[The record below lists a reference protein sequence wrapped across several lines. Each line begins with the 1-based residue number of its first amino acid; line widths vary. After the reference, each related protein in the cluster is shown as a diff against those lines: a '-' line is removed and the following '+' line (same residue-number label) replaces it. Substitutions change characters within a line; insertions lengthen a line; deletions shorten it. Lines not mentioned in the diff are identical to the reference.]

1 MVDLSRTSVGTLS
14 IMSYG
19 HYFNRGDHLAIRRP
33 WLYEHHAVYVSDDC
47 VYQLGGGIIDKP
59 GATFGRATLDDF
71 IRPGGTPRRVEMELI
86 AEIKTDGEQSESAAR
101 QRFEEA
107 LMGFHSVLERLG
119 ILPTSSINRF
129 MTPE

>member
-1 MVDLSRTSVGTLS
+1 MPDLTSQVWTGQFETWQEMERALS
-14 IMSYG
+14 IVHVAG
-19 HYFNRGDHLAIRRP
+19 
-33 WLYEHHAVYVSDDC
+33 
-47 VYQLGGGIIDKP
+47 
-59 GATFGRATLDDF
+59 
-71 IRPGGTPRRVEMELI
+71 MELI

-107 LMGFHSVLERLG
+107 LTGFHSVLERLG